1 MSNNPSPLPALARTL
16 PGLLLRE
23 LWAYR
28 GFIRASVH
36 RELRAR
42 YMGSQFGLA
51 WAVIHPFSLIL
62 LYTLVFSNLM
72 RPTLAGHDSPI
83 AYSVYLCAGLLT
95 WTFFSE
101 LLGRSV
107 GIFVNNA
114 NLLKKVNFPKLTLP
128 LIAIFSS
135 LLHYAIIM
143 ALFLVFLLLGGYFP
157 GLVMFDAL
165 PVLLILVAFT
175 IGLGILAG
183 TINVF
188 YRDVEQL
195 ITLVL
200 QFWFWFTPIVYVRG
214 ILPDWLSA
222 LLGWNPMLP
231 IVAAMQNIF
240 LDARPPDWGSLVY
253 PLVLAVALLALGLL
267 AYLRLHAEIVD
278 EL

>member
-1 MSNNPSPLPALARTL
+1 MPLT
-16 PGLLLRE
+16 LLRE

-28 GFIRASVH
+28 GFILASVQ

-42 YMGSQFGLA
+42 YLGSQFGLA
-51 WAVIHPFSLIL
+51 WAVIHPFALIL

-72 RPTLAGHDSPI
+72 RPTLAGHDAPI

-95 WTFFSE
+95 WTVFSE

-114 NLLKKVNFPKLTLP
+114 NLLKKVSFPKLTLP
-128 LIAIFSS
+128 LIAILSS

-143 ALFLVFLLLGGYFP
+143 ALFMAFLVLAGYFP
-157 GLVMFDAL
+157 GWVVFAAV
-165 PVLLILVAFT
+165 PVILILVAFT
-175 IGLGILAG
+175 VGLGLLAG

-188 YRDVEQL
+188 YRDIEQF
-195 ITLVL
+195 TALVL
-200 QFWFWFTPIVYVRG
+200 QFWFWFTPIVYVRS

-222 LLGWNPMLP
+222 LLGWNPVLP
-231 IVAAMQNIF
+231 MVAAMQSIF
-240 LDARPPDWGSLVY
+240 LDARAPDWSTLVY
-253 PLVLAVALLALGLL
+253 PLTLAGLL
-267 AYLRLHAEIVD
+267 LVLGWLAYRRLGGEIVD

>member
-1 MSNNPSPLPALARTL
+1 MNTGQPSAISLSALPLT
-16 PGLLLRE
+16 LLRE

-28 GFIRASVH
+28 GFILASVQ

-42 YMGSQFGLA
+42 YLGSQFGLA
-51 WAVIHPFSLIL
+51 WAVIHPFALIL

-72 RPTLAGHDSPI
+72 RPTLAGHDAPI

-95 WTFFSE
+95 WTVFSE

-114 NLLKKVNFPKLTLP
+114 NLLKKVSFPKLTLP
-128 LIAIFSS
+128 LIAILSS

-143 ALFLVFLLLGGYFP
+143 ALFMAFLVLAGYFP
-157 GLVMFDAL
+157 GWVVFAAV
-165 PVLLILVAFT
+165 PVILILVAFT
-175 IGLGILAG
+175 VGLGLLAG

-188 YRDVEQL
+188 YRDIEQF
-195 ITLVL
+195 TALVL
-200 QFWFWFTPIVYVRG
+200 QFWFWFTPIVYVRS

-222 LLGWNPMLP
+222 LLGWNPVLP
-231 IVAAMQNIF
+231 MVAAMQSIF
-240 LDARPPDWGSLVY
+240 LDARAPDWSTLVY
-253 PLVLAVALLALGLL
+253 PLTLAGLL
-267 AYLRLHAEIVD
+267 LVLGWLAYRRLGGEIVD

>member
-1 MSNNPSPLPALARTL
+1 MNTGQPSAISLSALPLT
-16 PGLLLRE
+16 LLRE

-28 GFIRASVH
+28 GFILASVQ

-42 YMGSQFGLA
+42 YLGSQFGLA
-51 WAVIHPFSLIL
+51 WAVIHPFALIL

-72 RPTLAGHDSPI
+72 RPTLAGHDAPI

-95 WTFFSE
+95 WTVFSE

-114 NLLKKVNFPKLTLP
+114 NLLKKVSFPKLTLP
-128 LIAIFSS
+128 LIAILSS

-143 ALFLVFLLLGGYFP
+143 ALFMIFLILAGYFP
-157 GLVMFDAL
+157 GWVVFAAV
-165 PVLLILVAFT
+165 PVILILVAFT
-175 IGLGILAG
+175 VGLGLLAG

-188 YRDVEQL
+188 YRDIEQF
-195 ITLVL
+195 TALVL
-200 QFWFWFTPIVYVRG
+200 QFWFWFTPIVYVRS

-222 LLGWNPMLP
+222 LLGWNPVLP
-231 IVAAMQNIF
+231 MVAAMQSIF
-240 LDARPPDWGSLVY
+240 LDARAPDWSTLVY
-253 PLVLAVALLALGLL
+253 PLTLAGLL
-267 AYLRLHAEIVD
+267 LVLGWLAYRRLGGEIVD

>member
-1 MSNNPSPLPALARTL
+1 M
-16 PGLLLRE
+16 LRE

-28 GFIRASVH
+28 GFVLASVH

-51 WAVIHPFSLIL
+51 WAVIHPFALIL

-72 RPTLAGHDSPI
+72 RPTLAGHDQPI
-83 AYSVYLCAGLLT
+83 AYSIYLCAGLLT

-114 NLLKKVNFPKLTLP
+114 NLLKKVSFPKLTLP
-128 LIAIFSS
+128 LISIFSS
-135 LLHYAIIM
+135 LLHYCIIM
-143 ALFLVFLLLGGYFP
+143 ALFLTFLMLIAKFP
-157 GLVMFDAL
+157 GWVTLAAL
-165 PVLLILVAFT
+165 PVIIILVAFT

-188 YRDVEQL
+188 YRDIEQFTVL
-195 ITLVL
+195 IL
-200 QFWFWFTPIVYVRG
+200 QFWFWFTPIVYVRA
-214 ILPDWLSA
+214 ILPEWLSD
-222 LLGWNPMLP
+222 LLGWNPVLP
-231 IVAAMQNIF
+231 IVAAMQAIF
-240 LDARPPDWGSLVY
+240 LDHRAPEWSTLLY
-253 PLVLAVALLALGLL
+253 PATLAMLLLGLGFL
-267 AYLRLHAEIVD
+267 VYLRLAGEIVD

>member
-1 MSNNPSPLPALARTL
+1 MNTSQPSAISLSALPLT
-16 PGLLLRE
+16 LLRE

-28 GFIRASVH
+28 GFILASVQ

-42 YMGSQFGLA
+42 YLGSQFGLA
-51 WAVIHPFSLIL
+51 WAVIHPFALIL

-72 RPTLAGHDSPI
+72 RPTLAGHDAPI

-95 WTFFSE
+95 WTVFSE

-114 NLLKKVNFPKLTLP
+114 NLLKKVSFPKLTLP
-128 LIAIFSS
+128 LIAILSS

-143 ALFLVFLLLGGYFP
+143 ALFMAFLVLAGYFP
-157 GLVMFDAL
+157 GWVVFAAA
-165 PVLLILVAFT
+165 PVILILVAFT
-175 IGLGILAG
+175 VGLGLLAG

-188 YRDVEQL
+188 YRDIEQF
-195 ITLVL
+195 TALVL
-200 QFWFWFTPIVYVRG
+200 QFWFWFTPIVYVRS

-222 LLGWNPMLP
+222 LLGWNPVLP
-231 IVAAMQNIF
+231 MVAAMQSIF
-240 LDARPPDWGSLVY
+240 LDARAPDWSTLVY
-253 PLVLAVALLALGLL
+253 PLTLAGLL
-267 AYLRLHAEIVD
+267 LVLGWLAYRRLGGEIVD

>member
-1 MSNNPSPLPALARTL
+1 MNTGQPSAISLSALPLT
-16 PGLLLRE
+16 LLRE

-28 GFIRASVH
+28 GFILASVQ

-42 YMGSQFGLA
+42 YLGSQFGLA
-51 WAVIHPFSLIL
+51 WAVIHPFALIL

-72 RPTLAGHDSPI
+72 RPTLAGHDAPI

-95 WTFFSE
+95 WTVFSE

-114 NLLKKVNFPKLTLP
+114 NLLKKVSFPKLTLP
-128 LIAIFSS
+128 LIAILSS

-143 ALFLVFLLLGGYFP
+143 ALFMAFLVLAGYFP
-157 GLVMFDAL
+157 GWVVFAAA
-165 PVLLILVAFT
+165 PVILILVAFT
-175 IGLGILAG
+175 VGLGLLAG

-188 YRDVEQL
+188 YRDIEQY
-195 ITLVL
+195 TALVL
-200 QFWFWFTPIVYVRG
+200 QFWFWFTPIVYVRS

-222 LLGWNPMLP
+222 LLGWNPVLP
-231 IVAAMQNIF
+231 MVAAMQSIF
-240 LDARPPDWGSLVY
+240 LDARAPDWSTLVY
-253 PLVLAVALLALGLL
+253 PLTLAGLL
-267 AYLRLHAEIVD
+267 LVLGWLAYRRLGGEIVD